1 LTRGVAGQGS
11 SMKKKKKKG
20 TGRPKLDL
28 KAFERR
34 IRIRPL
40 EIGDFDNLVRLQEAC
55 FPGMVPWKREQIE
68 SQLDHFPEGQ
78 MAVEL
83 DGEIVAS
90 SSSLIVDFSEYSA
103 WHSWKEISD
112 SGYIRN
118 HDPEGDT
125 LYGIEIMVDPRY
137 RGLKLARRLYSERKR
152 LAREHNLMR
161 IIVGGRIPG
170 YGSHA
175 DEMSAVEY
183 VERVMDKT
191 LFDPV
196 LTAQLAN
203 GFVLKQLVP
212 NYFPGDDDSRGY
224 ATFLEWTNLDH
235 TPREI
240 RHFRAVA
247 PVRIAVVQYEMR
259 RVSSFEEFG
268 RSCEYFI
275 DVASDYKADFIL
287 FPELVTNQLLSLIEA
302 HRPGLAARELA
313 RFTEP
318 YLELFGRLAIK
329 YDVNVI
335 GGSHFTIE
343 DDALYN
349 VSYLFRRDGTLGKQ
363 YKLHITPNEKRW
375 WGVVPGNRLEV
386 FDTDR
391 GRIAINVCYDVE
403 FPELARIASD
413 KGAHLLFVP
422 FNTDMRAG
430 YLRVRLCAQARCIE
444 NHMYTAISGCIGN
457 LPFVENADIH
467 YAQSGIFTPA
477 DIPFALDAVAAECQ
491 PNIETLL
498 IHDLDLELLK
508 RHRQSGTVQ
517 NWKDRRTDLYTLAY
531 RDEDGQRVVGARRHR
546 PVVIAPAD

>member
-1 LTRGVAGQGS
+1 MVT
-11 SMKKKKKKG
+11 K
-20 TGRPKLDL
+20 RPRRKKLDL
-28 KAFERR
+28 ATFERR

-40 EIGDFDNLVRLQEAC
+40 RIEDFDDLVQLQKAC
-55 FPGMVPWKREQIE
+55 FPGMTPWKREQIE
-68 SQLDHFPEGQ
+68 SQLSLFPEGQ
-78 MAVEL
+78 MVVEL
-83 DGEIVAS
+83 DGTIVAS

-125 LYGIEIMVDPRY
+125 LYGIEIMVDPRF
-137 RGLKLARRLYSERKR
+137 RGLKLSRRLYAERKR
-152 LAREHNLMR
+152 VARERNLMR
-161 IIVGGRIPG
+161 IMIGGRIPG
-170 YGSHA
+170 YGAHA
-175 DEMSAVEY
+175 DELSAVEY

-196 LTAQLAN
+196 LTAQVAN

-212 NYFPGDDDSRGY
+212 GYFPGDTDSRGY

-235 TPREI
+235 RPRAA

-259 RVSSFEEFG
+259 RIKSFEEFG
-268 RSCEYFI
+268 RNCEYFI
-275 DVASDYKADFIL
+275 DVASDYQSDFVL
-287 FPELVTNQLLSLIEA
+287 FPELVTNQLLSLVDA

-313 RFTEP
+313 QFTEP
-318 YLELFGRLAIK
+318 YLELFARLAIK
-329 YDVNVI
+329 FNINVI
-335 GGSHFTIE
+335 GGSHFTVE
-343 DDALYN
+343 DDSLFN

-363 YKLHITPNEKRW
+363 YKLHITPNERRW
-375 WGVVPGNRLEV
+375 WGVVPGDRLEV

-403 FPELARIASD
+403 FPELARIAAD
-413 KGAHLLFVP
+413 QGAQLLFVP
-422 FNTDMRAG
+422 FNTDMRSG
-430 YLRVRLCAQARCIE
+430 YLRVRLCSQARCIE
-444 NHMYTAISGCIGN
+444 NHLYAAISGCIGN

-477 DIPFALDAVAAECQ
+477 DIPFARDAVAAECQ
-491 PNIETLL
+491 PNVETLL

-517 NWKDRRTDLYTLAY
+517 NWKDRRRDIYGVTY
-531 RDEDGQRVVGARRHR
+531 RDANGERVVGAQ
-546 PVVIAPAD
+546 PAKVVVLAPSR